1 MSPGLKVWD
10 IEMIWKFCQNSVS
23 LHFGTPG
30 IRQAYFQWGFVII
43 REKLMKG
50 KTAKIVITVFIIAIS
65 AVFFIFDLQQYL
77 SFAYLKSSQQM
88 FQSYY
93 ADHRLITTA
102 GYMAVYILVTALSL
116 PGAAI
121 MTLAGG
127 ALFGLWVGLFLVSFA
142 STIGA
147 TLAFLAA
154 RFLLK
159 DYVQSRF
166 GEKLKAVN
174 EGIEKDG
181 SFYLFTLRLVPLF
194 PFFVINLVMGL
205 TPIRTP
211 VFYLVSQIGMLPGTF
226 VFVNAGTHLAKIES
240 AKGILSPGLV
250 FSFALL
256 GIFPLIA
263 KKIVSLVR
271 SRKKQ
276 QIPS

>member
-1 MSPGLKVWD
+1 
-10 IEMIWKFCQNSVS
+10 
-23 LHFGTPG
+23 
-30 IRQAYFQWGFVII
+30 
-43 REKLMKG
+43 MKG
-50 KTAKIVITVFIIAIS
+50 KISKILVLTVISAAI
-65 AVFFIFDLQQYL
+65 AVFFLFDLQQYL
-77 SFAYLKSSQQM
+77 RFAYLKSSQQR

-116 PGAAI
+116 PGAAV

-127 ALFGLWVGLFLVSFA
+127 ALFGLWMGLLVVSFA

-147 TLAFLAA
+147 TFAFLAA

-159 DYVQSRF
+159 DYVQNRF

-174 EGIEKDG
+174 RGIEKDG
-181 SFYLFTLRLVPLF
+181 AFYLFTLRLVPLF

-205 TPIRTP
+205 APIRTA

-226 VFVNAGTHLAKIES
+226 VYVNAGTQLAKIES

-250 FSFALL
+250 VSFALL
-256 GIFPLIA
+256 GIFPLLAKRFVSFVRA
-263 KKIVSLVR
+263 KKEQKI
-271 SRKKQ
+271 
-276 QIPS
+276 

>member
-1 MSPGLKVWD
+1 MNGKSSK
-10 IEMIWKFCQNSVS
+10 
-23 LHFGTPG
+23 
-30 IRQAYFQWGFVII
+30 II
-43 REKLMKG
+43 VLLLI
-50 KTAKIVITVFIIAIS
+50 AAVF

-77 SFAYLKSSQQM
+77 SFAYLKSSQEM

-93 ADHRLITTA
+93 ADHRLITIA
-102 GYMAVYILVTALSL
+102 GYLALYILVTALSL

-127 ALFGLWVGLFLVSFA
+127 ALFGLWVGLVLVSFA

-205 TPIRTP
+205 TLIRTP